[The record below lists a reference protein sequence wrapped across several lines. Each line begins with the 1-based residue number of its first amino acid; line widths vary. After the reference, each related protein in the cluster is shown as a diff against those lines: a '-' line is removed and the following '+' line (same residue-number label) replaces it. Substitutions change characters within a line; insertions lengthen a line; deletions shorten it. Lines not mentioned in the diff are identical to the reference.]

1 MISLAAAAATLGRHL
16 FGGASKRTGY
26 AVASTYHVYVVVHDQ
41 QDCPETWEGY
51 PVVVER
57 R

>member
-26 AVASTYHVYVVVHDQ
+26 AVASTYHIYVVVHDQ